1 MNAKMIVC
9 ALPYIGADG
18 DEVLL
23 VKYRDMP
30 DHQSGWF
37 VPHVLLNEREHP
49 EDAARRTLADQF
61 GIAGQKPRFSHF
73 ESFTGRDGSW
83 HLTFHFKVQLK
94 SKHPP
99 ATSSSLAAEAWFPR
113 TGLPPAKEISHH
125 GWAADIVEQCFAKS
139 E

>member
-9 ALPYIGADG
+9 ALPYSG
-18 DEVLL
+18 DDALL

-37 VPHVLLNEREHP
+37 VPHVMLNEKEHP
-49 EDAARRTLADQF
+49 GDAAKRTLFDQF
-61 GIAGQKPRFSHF
+61 GLADAKPKFSHF

-83 HLTFHFKVQLK
+83 HLIFHFKAQFRDRELPAK
-94 SKHPP
+94 SN
-99 ATSSSLAAEAWFPR
+99 TLAAAQWFGR
-113 TGLPPAKEISHH
+113 NQLPPTDEISHH
-125 GWAADIVEQCFAKS
+125 GWAADIVQRCFADP

>member
-9 ALPYIGADG
+9 ALPYSG
-18 DEVLL
+18 DDVLL

-37 VPHVLLNEREHP
+37 VPHVMLNEKEHP
-49 EDAARRTLADQF
+49 EAAAKRTLADQF
-61 GIAGQKPRFSHF
+61 GIAGATMQFSHF

-83 HLTFHFKVQLK
+83 HLIFHFKSRQNGRELPK
-94 SKHPP
+94 K
-99 ATSSSLAAEAWFPR
+99 AASLASAEWF
-113 TGLPPAKEISHH
+113 GKNSLPPTKDISHH
-125 GWAADIVEQCFAKS
+125 GWAADIVAQCFAKT